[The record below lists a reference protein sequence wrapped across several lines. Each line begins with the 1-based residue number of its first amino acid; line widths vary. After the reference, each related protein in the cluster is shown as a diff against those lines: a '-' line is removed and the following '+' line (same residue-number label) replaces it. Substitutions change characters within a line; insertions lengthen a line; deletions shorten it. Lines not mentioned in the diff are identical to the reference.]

1 MQILTAFRV
10 LVNFLKSRDGNNI
23 QAQNIITY
31 TEEFGLDDLD
41 LIYKKHLDLELE
53 SLNIPS
59 KSKLIISG
67 TTIIDWTD
75 GLATDENG
83 DDLLDTWSD
92 KYGNTPTIQ
101 CWINLGSGVYVLND
115 LPITHDTVN
124 GTLTIDA
131 SGTTNTKIIIS

>member
-10 LVNFLKSRDGNNI
+10 LVNFLKSRDGDNI

-92 KYGNTPTIQ
+92 KYGNTPIIQ
-101 CWINLGSGVYVLND
+101 CWIDLGSNVYVLNS
-115 LPITHDTVN
+115 LPITHDEIN
-124 GTLTIDA
+124 GTLTIEATGLTDV
-131 SGTTNTKIIIS
+131 KIIIS

>member
-67 TTIIDWTD
+67 DTTLDWED
-75 GLATDENG
+75 GFATDENG
-83 DDLLDTWSD
+83 TPTSSTWSE
-92 KYGNTPTIQ
+92 KFGNNPTIQ
-101 CWINLGSGVYVLND
+101 CWIDLGSNVYVLNS
-115 LPITHDTVN
+115 LPITHDEIN
-124 GTLTIDA
+124 GTLTIEATGLTDV
-131 SGTTNTKIIIS
+131 KIIIS

>member
-67 TTIIDWTD
+67 DTTLDWSDGFATDTD
-75 GLATDENG
+75 GTPTLS
-83 DDLLDTWSD
+83 TWSE
-92 KYGNTPTIQ
+92 KFGNNPTIQ
-101 CWINLGSGVYVLND
+101 CWINIGDSVYVLND
-115 LPITHDTVN
+115 LPITHDTIN
-124 GTLTIDA
+124 GTLTIEA
-131 SGTTNTKIIIS
+131 SGLTDVKIIIS